1 MRRLEGQV
9 AIVTGAASGIG
20 FASARLL
27 AEEGAHV
34 VAADLNAE
42 ALDAALPGLSEGG
55 LSVSTVTLDV
65 ADSAAVAAFF
75 AAHAAGAGRI
85 DVLVNC
91 AGIAGRASIVD
102 CTDEL
107 WDRVMNVNL
116 KSVFLM
122 CRGAVPVM
130 LDQGA
135 GRIINMG
142 SGAGIVGVK
151 EQAAYCASKGGVVLL
166 TKQLMA
172 DYQFRGIRAN
182 AVCPTTVLTPFVQN
196 RLDRTPDPA
205 AALRELEAEIGPVL
219 SVDEVAAVIRF
230 LATEGL
236 KNMPV
241 PYIQ

>member
-1 MRRLEGQV
+1 MLRLEGQV

-20 FASARLL
+20 FAAARML
-27 AEEGAHV
+27 AEEGADV
-34 VAADLNAE
+34 VAVDLNSD
-42 ALDAALPGLSEGG
+42 ALDAALPSLAEGG
-55 LSVSTVTLDV
+55 LSVSVAVLDV
-65 ADSAAVAAFF
+65 SSSEAVTEFYAQ
-75 AAHAAGAGRI
+75 HAAGKGRV

-91 AGIAGRASIVD
+91 AGITGRSTIVD

-122 CRGAVPVM
+122 CRGAVPMM
-130 LDQGA
+130 LEQGG

-142 SGAGIVGVK
+142 SGAGVVGVR

-182 AVCPTTVLTPFVQN
+182 AVCPTSVLTPMVQN
-196 RLDRTPDPA
+196 RLDTFPDPA
-205 AALRELEAEIGPVL
+205 TALTELEAELGPLL
-219 SVDEVAAVIRF
+219 SVSEVAGVIRF

>member
-1 MRRLEGQV
+1 MPRLDGQV

-20 FASARLL
+20 FAAARML

-42 ALDAALPGLSEGG
+42 ALAHAAPGLAEGG
-55 LSVSTVTLDV
+55 LSVSTATLDV
-65 ADSAAVAAFF
+65 SSPEAVAAFY
-75 AAHAAGAGRI
+75 ADHAAGPKRI

-91 AGIAGRASIVD
+91 AGIAGRATIVD

-122 CRGAVPVM
+122 CRAAVPVM
-130 LDQGA
+130 LEQGG

-142 SGAGIVGVK
+142 SGAGVVGVK
-151 EQAAYCASKGGVVLL
+151 EQAAYGTSKAGVVML
-166 TKQLMA
+166 TKQIMA

-182 AVCPTTVLTPFVQN
+182 AVCPTSVLTPFVQN
-196 RLDRTPDPA
+196 RLNAMPDPD
-205 AALRELEAEIGPVL
+205 AALRDLEAELGPIL
-219 SVDEVAAVIRF
+219 SVDEVAGVIRF